1 MKIAINTRFLLPHK
15 LEGFGWFTHE
25 VVSRIVKN
33 HPEHEFF
40 FFFDRKYDEK
50 FIYADNVTPVVLY
63 PPARRAFLFK
73 IWFEWSV
80 KRALKKYNIDLFFSP
95 DGYLSLGS
103 NVKQVGVIHDLNFEH
118 YPNDLPN
125 WASKYLRTYF
135 PKFAKKADR
144 IVTVSQ
150 FSKKDI
156 VKQYN
161 ISSDKI
167 DVAYNGVGDF
177 FSPVSEFEKDL
188 VKSKFTNGLS
198 YFIFVGALHPRK
210 NVINLFKAFA
220 LFKQKT
226 KSTNKLLIV
235 GERYWWNDEMKT
247 TFEGLQFK
255 EDIVFT
261 GHIQSKELNQLYGAA
276 EALVFVSYFEGF
288 GIPLIEAMRCETAIV
303 SSNAS
308 CLPEV
313 AGEAAVY
320 VDPFS
325 VEDIA
330 EGMKK
335 IHQDTALRENLI
347 EKGKERSKFFSW
359 DKTAKQVWESLE
371 KVLHA

>member
-103 NVKQVGVIHDLNFEH
+103 NVKQIGVIHDLNFEH

-150 FSKKDI
+150 FSKEDI

-177 FSPVSEFEKDL
+177 FRSISELEKYL
-188 VKSKFTNGLS
+188 VKSKFTDGLS

-210 NVINLFKAFA
+210 NVINLFKAFD
-220 LFKQKT
+220 LFKKET
-226 KSTNKLLIV
+226 ASTNKLLIV
-235 GERYWWNDEMKT
+235 GERYWWNDEMKA

>member
-1 MKIAINTRFLLPHK
+1 MRIAINTRFLLPHK

-25 VVSRIVKN
+25 VVSRMVKN

-63 PPARRAFLFK
+63 PPARRALLFK

-80 KRALKKYNIDLFFSP
+80 KRALKKYNIDLFLSP
-95 DGYLSLGS
+95 DGYLSLS
-103 NVKQVGVIHDLNFEH
+103 SDVKQVGVIHDLNFEH
-118 YPNDLPN
+118 YPKDLPN
-125 WASKYLRTYF
+125 WASKYLRSYF
-135 PKFAKKADR
+135 PRFAKKADR
-144 IVTVSQ
+144 IVTVSE
-150 FSKKDI
+150 FSKQDI
-156 VKQYN
+156 IKEYHV
-161 ISSDKI
+161 SSDKI

-177 FSPVSEFEKDL
+177 FKPISVNEKEAI
-188 VKSKFTNGLS
+188 KSKFTSGLS

-210 NVINLFKAFA
+210 NVINLFKAFD
-220 LFKQKT
+220 LFKQQT
-226 KSTNKLLIV
+226 NSLNKLLIV

-247 TFEGLQFK
+247 TFEELQFK

-261 GHIQSKELNQLYGAA
+261 GHLQSNDLNNLYGAA

-288 GIPLIEAMRCETAIV
+288 GIPLVEAMKCETPIV
-303 SSNAS
+303 CSNAS

-313 AGEAAVY
+313 AGEAAIY

-330 EGMKK
+330 KGIIT
-335 IHQDTALRENLI
+335 IHQDTELRATLI
-347 EKGKERSKFFSW
+347 EKGKERQKMFSW
-359 DKTAKQVWESLE
+359 DKTANQVWKSIET
-371 KVLHA
+371 VLHA